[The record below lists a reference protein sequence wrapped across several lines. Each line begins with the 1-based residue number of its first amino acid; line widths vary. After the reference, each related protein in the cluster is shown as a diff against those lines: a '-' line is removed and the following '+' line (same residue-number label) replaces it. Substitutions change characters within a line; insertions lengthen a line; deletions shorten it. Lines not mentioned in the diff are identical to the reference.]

1 MISGNTSG
9 LLGYWDDSQE
19 LEYLRPDGKVLQ
31 TNSTLEE
38 IHRNF
43 GQLCKNCQPFVQFV
57 SFDIFYNNGHQKF
70 LMQGNVPLISICFK
84 G

>member
-19 LEYLRPDGKVLQ
+19 LEYLRPDGTVLQ

-57 SFDIFYNNGHQKF
+57 SFDVFYNNGLQKF
-70 LMQGNVPLISICFK
+70 LIQGNVPLISICFK